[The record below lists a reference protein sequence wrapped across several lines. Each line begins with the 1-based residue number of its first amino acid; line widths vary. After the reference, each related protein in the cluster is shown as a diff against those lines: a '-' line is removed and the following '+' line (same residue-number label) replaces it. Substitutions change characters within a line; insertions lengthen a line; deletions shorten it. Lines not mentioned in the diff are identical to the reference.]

1 MNEIKQLVGILLIAF
16 AFTMP
21 IAFISDEIKFWL
33 TAWGLAVLTIAIAL
47 IGFALLGVI

>member
-1 MNEIKQLVGILLIAF
+1 MNEIKQIVGILLIAF

-33 TAWGLAVLTIAIAL
+33 TAWGLVILTVVVAL
-47 IGFALLGVI
+47 IGFALLEVI